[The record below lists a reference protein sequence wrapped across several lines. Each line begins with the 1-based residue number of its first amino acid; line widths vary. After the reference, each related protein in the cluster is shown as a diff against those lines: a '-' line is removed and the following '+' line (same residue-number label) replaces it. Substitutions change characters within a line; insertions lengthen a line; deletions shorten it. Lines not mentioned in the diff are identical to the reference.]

1 MLRDL
6 HAGATIHI
14 LNRKDN
20 TITQAEV
27 LQVTPPSPQFNLQ
40 LTPNGVMPPRQVLSM
55 RLRWQGREVV
65 FNNLFADLSSAECA
79 DGSGIVVCQDDSAL
93 LNELKSSKANVDYLI
108 DNQENFKKQQKW
120 YEEQIT
126 MRDPV
131 KNAEAQSARQVELI
145 KQEFGGI
152 IEEQNKK
159 IDSQNKKIDDFM
171 ALLQNA
177 LGIKE
182 GKE

>member
-1 MLRDL
+1 M
-6 HAGATIHI
+6 
-14 LNRKDN
+14 
-20 TITQAEV
+20 
-27 LQVTPPSPQFNLQ
+27 
-40 LTPNGVMPPRQVLSM
+40 
-55 RLRWQGREVV
+55 
-65 FNNLFADLSSAECA
+65 
-79 DGSGIVVCQDDSAL
+79 